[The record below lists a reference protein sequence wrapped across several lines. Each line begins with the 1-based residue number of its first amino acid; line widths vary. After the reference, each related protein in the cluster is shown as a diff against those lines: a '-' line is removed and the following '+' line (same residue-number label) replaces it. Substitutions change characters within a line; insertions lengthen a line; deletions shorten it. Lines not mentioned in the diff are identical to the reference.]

1 MKLSKIQLRKIVE
14 SVINEDDDSYLSKV
28 LSAYEEAY
36 EKDGMTGLILRMGIE
51 GVVNVANLGRTY
63 AELDKYKEVYKS
75 QGIKAALKQMSDDG
89 IEFRDEQI
97 AAAIAAGAPI
107 K

>member
-1 MKLSKIQLRKIVE
+1 MKV
-14 SVINEDDDSYLSKV
+14 
-28 LSAYEEAY
+28 
-36 EKDGMTGLILRMGIE
+36 T
-51 GVVNVANLGRTY
+51 
-63 AELDKYKEVYKS
+63 
-75 QGIKAALKQMSDDG
+75 KAALKQMSDDG